1 MLRFGTG
8 ENVRP
13 VFACIPVTLNQGAH
27 MKNNIA
33 LSIILSA
40 LLAPALAAPPYQ
52 RPAGIAD
59 DKEPLIVAGYRALF
73 TCSAHFFAGRPLDDI
88 KRVELVDVEGLGYPD
103 PVIDEQRR
111 LVTATDI
118 SGAIVRIAA
127 FRDSMGC
134 TVLPPHW
141 QIGDIPRLPNVQYA
155 STPDVRN
162 LQFPAGDR
170 VDLPA
175 GGLDER
181 YRSLA
186 PILDRAFDGK
196 SYADSAGVVTTA
208 VIVVKNGKIVAER
221 YRPGFGVYAGYRTWS
236 TSKSISAA
244 LLAIASGQGMLDLN
258 ASLDIPEWKYPGDP
272 RLAIT
277 HKQLLWMSSGLYSGG
292 ANTYA
297 VYFGGE
303 DVISAVTTT
312 SLEVAP
318 GTRWKYAN
326 NDTLL
331 LLRELRYKLGD
342 DLKYLRFPYDELLHP
357 LGMYHTRME
366 VDHLGNF
373 VGSSQTYTTARDLAR
388 FGMLLSNDGVWN
400 GKRLLPEG
408 WVKFS
413 ATPAPT
419 RPPVPGQWGYGA
431 QFWLLD
437 QMPGVPAGTFTTAGN
452 KGQYVT
458 IVPGHDLV
466 IVRTGVDPDGKRWAQ
481 DQLVA
486 AVVAALGK

>member
-1 MLRFGTG
+1 
-8 ENVRP
+8 
-13 VFACIPVTLNQGAH
+13 

-33 LSIILSA
+33 LSIVLLS
-40 LLAPALAAPPYQ
+40 LLAPAFAATPYQ

-59 DKEPLIVAGYRALF
+59 DKEPLVVAGYRALF
-73 TCSAHFFAGRPLDDI
+73 TCSAHFFAGRPLNDI
-88 KRVELVDVEGLGYPD
+88 KKVELVDVEGLGYPD

-111 LVTATDI
+111 IVTATDI

-141 QIGDIPRLPNVQYA
+141 RIGDIPRLPNVQYA
-155 STPDVRN
+155 PPPDVGN
-162 LQFPAGDR
+162 LPFPAGDR

-175 GGLDER
+175 SGLDARHPALTPVLE
-181 YRSLA
+181 
-186 PILDRAFDGK
+186 RAFDGK
-196 SYADSAGVVTTA
+196 TYGAGPGVVTTA
-208 VIVVKNGKIVAER
+208 VIIVKNGKIIAER
-221 YRPGFGVYAGYRTWS
+221 YRPGFGIHSGYRTWS
-236 TSKSISAA
+236 TAKSISAT
-244 LLAIASGQGMLDLN
+244 LLGIAARQGLLDLDAPVN
-258 ASLDIPEWKYPGDP
+258 IPEWNYPGDP
-272 RLAIT
+272 RQTIT
-277 HKQLLWMSSGLYSGG
+277 YKQLLWMSSGLFSGG
-292 ANTYA
+292 PNTYA

-312 SLEVAP
+312 PLEAAP

-331 LLRELRYKLGD
+331 LLRALRHRLAD

-366 VDHLGNF
+366 IDHLGNF
-373 VGSSQTYTTARDLAR
+373 VGSSQTYTTARDLTR
-388 FGMLLSNDGVWN
+388 FGLLLSKDGVWN
-400 GKRLLPEG
+400 GRRLLPEG

-413 ATPAPT
+413 STPAPA
-419 RPPVPGQWGYGA
+419 RPPVAGQWGYGA

-486 AVVAALGK
+486 AVVEALGK